1 LTFVKFILHLVN
13 QTLQIMKT
21 RFLFPYQWRKIGICL
36 FILGLI
42 VAGLQS
48 YFQDD
53 LSTWQVERSN
63 AGKADFEGLIPDLM
77 LLLLICGLFLIAFSK
92 EKIEDEQIM
101 QLRLDS
107 LQWSIYLNYAIL
119 IACIILVDN
128 WHFFISIAAHYIFTP
143 LVFFIIRFR
152 WAVYQSTR
160 LLNSEE

>member
-1 LTFVKFILHLVN
+1 
-13 QTLQIMKT
+13 MKT
-21 RFLFPYQWRKIGICL
+21 RFLFPYPWRKIGVCL
-36 FILGLI
+36 LILGLI

-48 YFQDD
+48 YFSEN
-53 LSTWQVERSN
+53 LITWQIERNN
-63 AGKADFEGLIPDLM
+63 AGRASFEGLISDTM
-77 LLLLICGLFLIAFSK
+77 LLLLVCGLFLIAFSK
-92 EKIEDEQIM
+92 EKIEDEQLM

-119 IACIILVDN
+119 IVCIILVDN

-160 LLNSEE
+160 LLKSEE